1 MTATNEPTEQAGAL
15 LEIDQRGVAFLTLNR
30 PQVHNAF
37 DDSLIALLLDKLQEV
52 RSAGARV
59 LVLGSRGKNF
69 SAGADLGW
77 MKRMA
82 AYSQEENRQDAREL
96 ARLMHELDT
105 LPCPTIC
112 RVQGAAF
119 GGAVGLA
126 ACCDL
131 VVASEKA
138 RFCLSEVKI
147 GLSPAVISPYVVR
160 ALGARAMRRYALTAE
175 VITVQNAQQLGLV
188 NEIVDEDALDGQVD
202 YFVETLL
209 ANSPQAVKRT
219 KELVAHVA
227 ERPADEATQ
236 DYTTRLIAEIRV
248 SEEGQEGLSAFFEK
262 RAPGW
267 QE

>member
-1 MTATNEPTEQAGAL
+1 MSEHLSEDQAL
-15 LEIDQRGVAFLTLNR
+15 LEIDKRGVAYLTLNK
-30 PQVHNAF
+30 PKVHNAF
-37 DDSLIALLLDKLQEV
+37 DDVLIGDLLGKLAEV
-52 RSAGARV
+52 RNAGARV
-59 LVLGSRGKNF
+59 LVLGSHGKSF

-82 AYSQEENRQDAREL
+82 AYSQEENRQDAQEL

-105 LPCPTIC
+105 LPCPTVC

-126 ACCDL
+126 ACCDI
-131 VVASEKA
+131 VIASEKA

-160 ALGARAMRRYALTAE
+160 AIGERAMRRYALTAE
-175 VITVQNAQQLGLV
+175 VITVHNAHLLGLV
-188 NEIVDEDALDGQVD
+188 NEITTEDALDGQIE

-209 ANSPQAVKRT
+209 ANSPQAVAKT
-219 KELVAHVA
+219 KQLVDYVA
-227 ERPADEATQ
+227 DRPADATTQ

-248 SEEGQEGLSAFFEK
+248 SDEGQEGLSAFFEK